1 MNWQPI
7 ETAPRDG
14 TLIDLWISAVD
25 CAFRAVDFK
34 WEVTETQ
41 KQGQWVKDGNP
52 LDWHYG
58 NVGMQATHWMPV
70 PAPPSPQ
77 EKP

>member
-1 MNWQPI
+1 MEWQPI
-7 ETAPRDG
+7 ETAPKDG
-14 TLIDLWISAVD
+14 TTIDLWVSAAD

-41 KQGQWVKDGNP
+41 KQGQWVRAEKP

-58 NVGMQATHWMPV
+58 NVGMLATHWMPR
-70 PAPPSPQ
+70 PAPPPRS
-77 EKP
+77 